1 MHYDRWRGQ
10 WVGQAVPSTSGAADS
25 TIPADAQAGT
35 DAITGQ
41 NYQQALNS
49 ISSQI
54 NSTSTAQQSSSM
66 PSTTTLV
73 IGGIAALGLIWF
85 LTRR

>member
-10 WVGQAVPSTSGAADS
+10 WVGQAVSSSTSDGT
-25 TIPADAQAGT
+25 TIPSDAQAGT
-35 DAITGQ
+35 DAITSA

-49 ISSQI
+49 ISAQI
-54 NSTSTAQQSSSM
+54 ASSSNAAS
-66 PSTTTLV
+66 PSLSPTTLV
-73 IGGIAALGLIWF
+73 IGGVVAIGLIWF